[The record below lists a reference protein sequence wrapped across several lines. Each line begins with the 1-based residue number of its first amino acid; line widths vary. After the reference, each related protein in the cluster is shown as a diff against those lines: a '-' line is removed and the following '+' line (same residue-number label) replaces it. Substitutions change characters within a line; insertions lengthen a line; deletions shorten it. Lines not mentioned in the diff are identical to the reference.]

1 MPGPAASKGGTIL
14 RGRPGVEAF
23 ERARTSA
30 TMGVSDHGPG
40 LRVGEDGSL
49 ALIPDGRRSW
59 RPSSSSTGQARDRLI
74 GGRRDHEP
82 GYGRGG

>member
-23 ERARTSA
+23 ERARASA
-30 TMGVSDHGPG
+30 TMGVSDHGPV
-40 LRVGEDGSL
+40 LQVSEDGSL
-49 ALIPDGRRSW
+49 ALFLDGRWFW
-59 RPSSSSTGQARDRLI
+59 RPSSSSVGQAWDRLI

-82 GYGRGG
+82 GYGQGG